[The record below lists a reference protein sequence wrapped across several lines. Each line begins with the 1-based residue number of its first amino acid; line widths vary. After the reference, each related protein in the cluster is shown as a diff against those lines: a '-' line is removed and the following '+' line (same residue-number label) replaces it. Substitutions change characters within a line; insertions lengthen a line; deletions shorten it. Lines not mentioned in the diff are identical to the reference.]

1 MSRYGPL
8 DPFIRLTF
16 ELMEKN
22 EIGQWQTLPSSLNN
36 RLDADNN
43 FRRQICFL
51 CTSICLGHLIHS
63 SVDDSL
69 PSADVNSTVLD
80 LGMSFFYFH
89 VKWCDSSGRLVQS
102 DATTL
107 RGIVPRHSSS
117 ESFQQSLFFRGKI
130 WKLLLDIC
138 LQKIRRKFS
147 KDQFKVYSQLYYLAQ
162 STHKSQFKKSGLL
175 STL

>member
-1 MSRYGPL
+1 MNFREIYFLYADNRVSRYGPL

-117 ESFQQSLFFRGKI
+117 ESFQQSLFLGEKSENYYWIFACRKSGENS
-130 WKLLLDIC
+130 
-138 LQKIRRKFS
+138 QKIN
-147 KDQFKVYSQLYYLAQ
+147 L
-162 STHKSQFKKSGLL
+162 
-175 STL
+175 